1 MTINMTKDIESI
13 NAGGIRSL
21 TKRQIKYALITAGI
35 VLPVTIGLN
44 MLNVNVTLACVIAA
58 ALGAP
63 VARIGF
69 FQKYGMNYK
78 EYKQAQKVS
87 ERQEPLF
94 YVSTESPIY
103 QSRDLE
109 EKELNGDLIDRIVK
123 AMLKK
128 QRRGEIKDGSK

>member
-21 TKRQIKYALITAGI
+21 TKRQIKYGLITAGI

-69 FQKYGMNYK
+69 FQKYGMK
-78 EYKQAQKVS
+78 
-87 ERQEPLF
+87 
-94 YVSTESPIY
+94 
-103 QSRDLE
+103 
-109 EKELNGDLIDRIVK
+109 DRKSVV
-123 AMLKK
+123 
-128 QRRGEIKDGSK
+128 